1 MTNYYGCSHNLCLD
15 STIYQNNPKAILK
28 MSCDGIRNP
37 ACCFPKRRLLSCL
50 WLWHR
55 KKDVISRNSAYQTK
69 GAAKSH
75 FWQSVQP
82 PAVCN
87 CALLR
92 ALMVG
97 ITPCSSKTLSRI
109 IIYISVRAFSFA
121 IVQWDRQ
128 IHCRSPP
135 PALTAFKNLLSI

>member
-1 MTNYYGCSHNLCLD
+1 MKVIVTKNYDELSKVAANEMA
-15 STIYQNNPKAILK
+15 SVVKNNPKAILK

-75 FWQSVQP
+75 F
-82 PAVCN
+82 
-87 CALLR
+87 
-92 ALMVG
+92 
-97 ITPCSSKTLSRI
+97 
-109 IIYISVRAFSFA
+109 
-121 IVQWDRQ
+121 
-128 IHCRSPP
+128 
-135 PALTAFKNLLSI
+135 